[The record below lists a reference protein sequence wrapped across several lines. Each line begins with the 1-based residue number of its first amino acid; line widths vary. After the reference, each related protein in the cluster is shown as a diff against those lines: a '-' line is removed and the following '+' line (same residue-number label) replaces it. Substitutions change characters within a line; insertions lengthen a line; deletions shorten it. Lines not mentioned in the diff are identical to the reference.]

1 MRKLLFTLI
10 ILLSFASLASC
21 KKKVKFDE
29 SKKTLVVG
37 LECNYPPFNWLETTK
52 SDTNYPVDNIPGSY
66 AEGYD
71 VQIAKMIAND
81 LGYELV
87 LKSIVWEGLI
97 EGLKSGT
104 IDLIIAGMSPIE
116 ERKMSIDFTN
126 AYYTTTHVIVSKNNS
141 KYVNATKFS
150 DLAGAK
156 VIGQAGTVYNELAGQ
171 IVSKSSNCKQLTPLE
186 SVPLIINAIKTGVA
200 DITVLEEPVAIGICT
215 ADSSLTYFNLSETF
229 DVSEEDKIV
238 SIGVRKI
245 DTQLKDKVNSSLA
258 KISEATRKELMLNAI
273 NNQPSG
279 E

>member
-1 MRKLLFTLI
+1 MKKLLFTLI

-215 ADSSLTYFNLSETF
+215 ADSSLTFFSLSEAF

>member
-1 MRKLLFTLI
+1 MKKLLFTLI
-10 ILLSFASLASC
+10 ILLSFSSLASC

-215 ADSSLTYFNLSETF
+215 ADSSLTYFSLSEAF